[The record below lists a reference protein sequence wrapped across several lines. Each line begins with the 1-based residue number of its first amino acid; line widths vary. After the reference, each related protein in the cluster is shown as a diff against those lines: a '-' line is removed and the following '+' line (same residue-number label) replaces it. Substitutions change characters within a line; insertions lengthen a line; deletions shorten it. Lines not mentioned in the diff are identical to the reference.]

1 MSAEPATSMPFAA
14 AAAAS
19 SSSASSPS
27 SLDASTLMLHLDS
40 SLRNTVASVG
50 PHHAQTKSRQL
61 SSMEKFFVSV
71 AEVYQHQT
79 LQKHAKQSSEQAA
92 KAESAAAAAA
102 VAASNVIPTSWPFS
116 AMENALYRARY
127 QVDNIVLTID
137 QLLKGA
143 GQRGLVLPSGASIH
157 NANAPPVLTLA
168 ERNTEFFLQK
178 IKEQHANAREQAAI
192 EKADAAAAAAAA
204 GGDDSM
210 LDAAA
215 DGSNPTDD
223 ELLAEFL
230 RDGEDDDDLV
240 SMVSDPLEAAMPGGG
255 VSLQT
260 RRNRLGTLLV
270 MKRRQYNRATNIF
283 KDAAKDMRTRIESE
297 RRFLE
302 GVGQI
307 ARYWTVRTVPN
318 PEAAGSATPPSASSS
333 RSGAQQPPQPQALSN
348 PFQPGLPAGST
359 TPYPSLMVDYRLGT
373 LDIHLDRGKVWMWRN
388 DRGEIFVEDSVGR
401 ENTKKDA
408 TATTAATPAPAPTPA
423 TGDQEMKDD
432 SASTT
437 APTPAPIPSWLTVSN
452 RLHRAQHQLLYK
464 HLYNA
469 MMTEARELRVAQH
482 KEQVKAAAHA
492 SGNVR
497 STSPASTPSSSL
509 AASSSTFHPPPSS
522 HTPRPWSVVEITPKH
537 IVVQLASFA
546 EPTIAFEW
554 DRGVAEG
561 FTVRIMTQREML
573 QQEQGREEKEES
585 SHSASA
591 FLAHQSRL
599 LSNQAL
605 CILLDH
611 TLKNSL
617 GNRKLLELLDDASTA
632 SGSALRRSPAVAA
645 TGVGLSGTGAEES
658 WPARCPSLIQ
668 FVVMAVAHARIV
680 GVVRAALREVK
691 RSTAGKG
698 ARTDGSAAHAQ
709 PHALVIK
716 VARRK
721 QPYLYAFTISVR
733 NRSAPSGLMWVMDVT
748 VRGTHLSITT
758 RLPPT
763 LPNEAA
769 YEAFG
774 AKRPEHS
781 MHARN
786 AGSSSL
792 NQLAETIQCAS
803 AAHFQ
808 QILLKALTWY

>member
-1 MSAEPATSMPFAA
+1 MAQPDAPLPGLESTGATASSATPIVD
-14 AAAAS
+14 AAS
-19 SSSASSPS
+19 
-27 SLDASTLMLHLDS
+27 LQLHLQS
-40 SLRNTVASVG
+40 SLRNDVATVG

-61 SSMEKFFVSV
+61 SSTEKFFVSV

-79 LQKHAKQSSEQAA
+79 LEKHAKQSSEQLA
-92 KAESAAAAAA
+92 KTDSAAAAAA
-102 VAASNVIPTSWPFS
+102 VAASSVIPTTWPFS

-168 ERNTEFFLQK
+168 ERNTEVYLQK
-178 IKEQHANAREQAAI
+178 INEQHANAKEQAAL

-204 GGDDSM
+204 AGGTDDSSM
-210 LDAAA
+210 LDSATAGESKA
-215 DGSNPTDD
+215 TDD

-260 RRNRLGTLLV
+260 RRNRLGTLLI
-270 MKRRQYNRATNIF
+270 MKRRQYARATNIF
-283 KDAAKDMRTRIESE
+283 ADAAKDMRTRIESE

-318 PEAAGSATPPSASSS
+318 TDAAGSVPPPSTSS
-333 RSGAQQPPQPQALSN
+333 RSGAQQQAQPQPLAN

-401 ENTKKDA
+401 DSGKTKDA
-408 TATTAATPAPAPTPA
+408 TTTTAA
-423 TGDQEMKDD
+423 GDQEMKDEAT
-432 SASTT
+432 ASTAADSST
-437 APTPAPIPSWLTVSN
+437 PIPSWLTVSN

-469 MMTEARELRVAQH
+469 MMTEARELRIAQH
-482 KEQVKAAAHA
+482 KEQLKAAAHA
-492 SGNVR
+492 TNHARSAAAVPSG
-497 STSPASTPSSSL
+497 STPAS
-509 AASSSTFHPPPSS
+509 AASAAPSPFHPPPSS
-522 HTPRPWSVVEITPKH
+522 HTPRPWSVVEITPRR

-546 EPTIAFEW
+546 EPCLSLEW
-554 DRGVAEG
+554 EQGVAEG
-561 FTVRIMTQREML
+561 FTIRMSAQQSQP
-573 QQEQGREEKEES
+573 QQEKDD
-585 SHSASA
+585 APAAA
-591 FLAHQSRL
+591 FPAHQSRL

-617 GNRKLLELLDDASTA
+617 GNRKLLELLDDAATA
-632 SGSALRRSPAVAA
+632 SGSSLRRSPAVAA

-658 WPARCPSLIQ
+658 WPTRCPSLIQ
-668 FVVMAVAHARIV
+668 FVVMAAAHSRIV
-680 GVVRAALREVK
+680 SEVRTALRAVK
-691 RSTAGKG
+691 RRTAD
-698 ARTDGSAAHAQ
+698 ASVT
-709 PHALVIK
+709 PALVVK
-716 VARRK
+716 VSRRK
-721 QPYLYAFTISVR
+721 QPYIYSCTLSVR
-733 NRSAPSGLMWVMDVT
+733 NRSVPSGLLWVMDVT
-748 VRGTHLSITT
+748 VRGTHLSLTT

-763 LPNEAA
+763 LPGDAA

-774 AKRPEHS
+774 AKRPAHS
-781 MHARN
+781 MLTQQGRTAG
-786 AGSSSL
+786 AGS
-792 NQLAETIQCAS
+792 NNHLAETIQCAS

-808 QILLKALTWY
+808 QILLKALSWY